1 MGKLSAACA
10 RQGACRRKRAGMR
23 SFTPSRVL
31 FGPLTAAEDGPDAR
45 ASLISLSLHAA
56 AAILLFVFVQFTV
69 PPAHIKPP
77 RVTMLQ
83 ESRLVAPTLS
93 KPLVASA
100 GANSGNR
107 QPLPASKG
115 VIPKPENLRIA
126 ASLRIQNLQ
135 PKLKVSPT
143 LLDLN
148 PPKIEPAFQYGNP
161 LAQTWHPSPGP
172 GFGGIGSGGSPS
184 AGVSGDL
191 ADAVHRGG
199 SLGWGRAVYRTSELS
214 KVPILVYKV
223 EPDYSD
229 EARQARCHGTV
240 VLGVIIDELG
250 QPKHIRVLKPLG
262 LGLDERAVQAVERWR
277 FSPGIRDGRPVCVAA
292 NVEVNFQLL

>member
-1 MGKLSAACA
+1 MKTS
-10 RQGACRRKRAGMR
+10 
-23 SFTPSRVL
+23 TPSRVL
-31 FGPLTAAEDGPDAR
+31 FGPLTPAEDGPDAR
-45 ASLISLSLHAA
+45 ASLISLSLHAG
-56 AAILLFVFVQFTV
+56 AAILLFVFVQFSL
-69 PPAHIKPP
+69 PPARVKPL
-77 RVTMLQ
+77 RVTMLH
-83 ESRLVAPTLS
+83 ESRLIAPAQP
-93 KPLVASA
+93 KPLMAQA
-100 GANSGNR
+100 KANGGNNQR
-107 QPLPASKG
+107 LMASKG
-115 VIPKPENLRIA
+115 IMPKPENLRIA
-126 ASLRIQNLQ
+126 APLRVQNLQ
-135 PKLKVSPT
+135 PKLKVSPA

-172 GFGGIGSGGSPS
+172 GFGGIGNGGSTDP
-184 AGVSGDL
+184 GTSGDL
-191 ADAVHRGG
+191 ADALRRGG

-223 EPDYSD
+223 EPNYSD